1 MVPNVSGRPMPVFI
15 APQQQQQQQ
24 VAPVPVP
31 PQPISEEDMKQVII
45 YRSIVVLHG
54 HYLIVLFVQLQEMFP
69 NIDPEVIKS
78 VFEANRGNKNTTIN
92 SLLQMTD
99 Q

>member
-1 MVPNVSGRPMPVFI
+1 MNS
-15 APQQQQQQQ
+15 
-24 VAPVPVP
+24 
-31 PQPISEEDMKQVII
+31 
-45 YRSIVVLHG
+45 
-54 HYLIVLFVQLQEMFP
+54 FVQVQEMFP
-69 NIDPEVIKS
+69 NIDPEVVKS